1 MRDYRLGA
9 CCAAIVWLFALS
21 AGATEPLNEHLPSP
35 FPTPS
40 IPKQK
45 IIVGI
50 TPGPPFNIHQSD
62 GTWTGISVDLWR
74 EIASDLGLN
83 FEFRETDLPGNFDG
97 LASGWLDVA
106 VGPLTVTE
114 RRESVCDFTHS
125 FFSSTLAV
133 AVRRGHL
140 PNDVRFLGAFFD
152 RHLWATILRISIG
165 LLAIM
170 ALVAALIW
178 LCERRAN
185 AAAFGGHGR
194 ATRGFGAALW
204 WSAVTMTTVGYGDI
218 SPQTFKGRVIAV
230 VWMFVSL
237 VLVSTFT
244 ATMASIMTAARLDEG
259 SAIRGLEDLQK
270 LRVGTFSASTAA
282 QYLEENHIDYA
293 TYPRAA
299 LFNALK
305 TNKIQAIVYDEPFLR
320 YVVRNE
326 YPTEFTVIP
335 LRLDPQL
342 YAFAVREGS
351 SLRESINREL
361 LRKIHEPAWRDL
373 LYHYMGAFR
382 Q

>member
-1 MRDYRLGA
+1 MRSLRLGA
-9 CCAAIVWLFALS
+9 CCAAILWFFPVS
-21 AGATEPLNEHLPSP
+21 ARSTEPVDEHLPSP
-35 FPTPS
+35 FPTPP
-40 IPKQK
+40 ILKQK
-45 IIVGI
+45 IIVGVA
-50 TPGPPFNIHQSD
+50 PGPPFNIHHLD

-74 EIASDLGLN
+74 EIASDLGLE
-83 FEFRETDLPGNFDG
+83 FEFRETDLPGNFEG
-97 LASGWLDVA
+97 LANGWLDVA

-114 RRESVCDFTHS
+114 HRESVCDFTHA
-125 FFSSTLAV
+125 FYSSTLAV
-133 AVRRGHL
+133 AVRKDRL
-140 PNDVRFLGAFFD
+140 PSDVRFLAALFD
-152 RHLWATILRISIG
+152 RHLWATILKISIG

-194 ATRGFGAALW
+194 PARGFGAALW

-244 ATMASIMTAARLDEG
+244 ATMASIMTAARIDEG
-259 SAIRGLEDLQK
+259 SAIHGLDDLQK
-270 LRVGTFSASTAA
+270 LRVGTFSESSTA
-282 QYLEENHIDYA
+282 QFLEERHIDYV
-293 TYPRAA
+293 TYPRAE

-326 YPTEFTVIP
+326 YPTEFTVTP
-335 LRLDPQL
+335 LYLDPQL

-351 SLRESINREL
+351 SLRMSINREL
-361 LRKIHEPAWRDL
+361 LRKIHEPAWHDL
-373 LYHYMGAFR
+373 LYHYMGYAR
-382 Q
+382 D

>member
-1 MRDYRLGA
+1 MRSLRLGA
-9 CCAAIVWLFALS
+9 CCAAVLWLFPLS
-21 AGATEPLNEHLPSP
+21 ARTTEPVDEHLPSP
-35 FPTPS
+35 IPTPP

-45 IIVGI
+45 IIVGVAS
-50 TPGPPFNIHQSD
+50 GPPFNIHHPD

-74 EIASDLGLN
+74 EIAADLGLD
-83 FEFRETDLPGNFDG
+83 FEFRETDLPGNFAG

-106 VGPLTVTE
+106 VGPLTITE
-114 RRESVCDFTHS
+114 SRESVCDFTHA
-125 FFSSTLAV
+125 FYSSTLAV
-133 AVRRGHL
+133 AVRKDLL
-140 PNDVRFLGAFFD
+140 PNDVRFIAAFFD
-152 RHLWATILRISIG
+152 RQLWGTILQISIG

-194 ATRGFGAALW
+194 PARGFGAALW
-204 WSAVTMTTVGYGDI
+204 WAAVTMTTVGYGDI

-244 ATMASIMTAARLDEG
+244 ATMASIMTAARIDEG
-259 SAIRGLEDLQK
+259 SAIHGLNDLQK
-270 LRVGTFSASTAA
+270 VRVGTFAASTTT
-282 QYLEENHIDYA
+282 QYLEERHIDYV

-320 YVVRNE
+320 YVIRNE
-326 YPTEFTVIP
+326 YPTEFTVTP
-335 LRLDPQL
+335 LYLDPQL

-351 SLRESINREL
+351 PLRELINRDL
-361 LRKIHEPAWRDL
+361 LRITHLPAWRDL
-373 LYHYMGAFR
+373 LYHYMGDSR
-382 Q
+382 D

>member
-9 CCAAIVWLFALS
+9 CCAAIAWSFVLS
-21 AGATEPLNEHLPSP
+21 ASATEPANEQLPPP
-35 FPTPS
+35 FPVPS
-40 IPKQK
+40 IPKQR

-62 GTWTGISVDLWR
+62 GTWSGISVELWR
-74 EIASDLGLN
+74 EIASDLGLD

-106 VGPLTVTE
+106 IGPLTITE
-114 RRESVCDFTHS
+114 RRESVCDFTHA
-125 FFSSTLAV
+125 FYSSTLAV
-133 AVRRGHL
+133 AVRAGRF
-140 PNDVRFLGAFFD
+140 PNDIRFIGALFD
-152 RHLWATILRISIG
+152 RQLWATILRISVG

-178 LCERRAN
+178 LCERKAN
-185 AAAFGGHGR
+185 AAAFGGRGR
-194 ATRGFGAALW
+194 PARGFGAALW

-237 VLVSTFT
+237 VLVSTCT
-244 ATMASIMTAARLDEG
+244 ATMASIMTAARLDED
-259 SAIRGLEDLQK
+259 SPIHGLDDLRK
-270 LRVGTFSASTAA
+270 VRAGTFFASAAA
-282 QYLEENHIDYA
+282 QYLEENHIDYV
-293 TYPRAA
+293 TYPRAT
-299 LFNALK
+299 LFNALM

-335 LRLDPQL
+335 LHLDPQL

-351 SLRESINREL
+351 PLRESINREL
-361 LRKIHEPAWRDL
+361 LRKIHEPAWSDL
-373 LYHYMGAFR
+373 LYHYMGSSR

>member
-1 MRDYRLGA
+1 MRSLRLGA
-9 CCAAIVWLFALS
+9 CWAAFLWFFPLLARS
-21 AGATEPLNEHLPSP
+21 TEPVDEHLPSP
-35 FPTPS
+35 FPTAP

-45 IIVGI
+45 IIVGVA
-50 TPGPPFNIHQSD
+50 PGPPFNIHHPD
-62 GTWTGISVDLWR
+62 GTWTGISIDLWR

-83 FEFRETDLPGNFDG
+83 FEFRETDLPGSFEG
-97 LASGWLDVA
+97 LAGGWLDVA

-114 RRESVCDFTHS
+114 HRESVCDFTHA
-125 FFSSTLAV
+125 FYSSTLAV
-133 AVRRGHL
+133 AVREVRL
-140 PNDVRFLGAFFD
+140 PNYVKFLASFFD
-152 RHLWATILRISIG
+152 RHLWVTILRISIG

-178 LCERRAN
+178 LCERKAN

-194 ATRGFGAALW
+194 PARGFGAALW
-204 WSAVTMTTVGYGDI
+204 WSAVTMTTVGYGDL

-244 ATMASIMTAARLDEG
+244 ATMASIMTAARIDEG
-259 SAIRGLEDLQK
+259 STIRGLDDLQK
-270 LRVGTFSASTAA
+270 IRVGTFAESATA
-282 QYLEENHIDYA
+282 QYLEEHHIDYI

-326 YPTEFTVIP
+326 YPTEFTVMP
-335 LRLDPQL
+335 LYLDPQL
-342 YAFAVREGS
+342 YAFAVREAS
-351 SLRESINREL
+351 PLRESINRDL
-361 LRKIHEPAWRDL
+361 LRITHTSAWHDV
-373 LYHYMGAFR
+373 LYHYIGYTP